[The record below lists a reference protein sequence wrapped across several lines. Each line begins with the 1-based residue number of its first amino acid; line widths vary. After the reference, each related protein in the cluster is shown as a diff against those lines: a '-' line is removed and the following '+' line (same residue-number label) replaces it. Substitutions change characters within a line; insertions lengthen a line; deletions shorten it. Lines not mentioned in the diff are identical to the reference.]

1 MPQNRILDF
10 TNMLYLISKPFQL
23 TTGCYECKQIT
34 ADDAALLIRSAY
46 SAGEL
51 RSLVHFA
58 TTAAALRALTAV
70 DVSQVERA
78 EIPKPERGDRF
89 LDVRLKESVQKGQ
102 RIGLTDLEFWRI
114 HFELSKE

>member
-1 MPQNRILDF
+1 
-10 TNMLYLISKPFQL
+10 MLYLVSKPFHL
-23 TTGCYECKQIT
+23 TTGCYECRQIS
-34 ADDAALLIRSAY
+34 ADDAAILIRSAY

-70 DVSQVERA
+70 DVSLVERA
-78 EIPKPERGDRF
+78 EIPNTERGDRF
-89 LDVRLKESVQKGQ
+89 LDVRLKGSVQKGQ

-114 HFELSKE
+114 DYAMTADLPAVRE